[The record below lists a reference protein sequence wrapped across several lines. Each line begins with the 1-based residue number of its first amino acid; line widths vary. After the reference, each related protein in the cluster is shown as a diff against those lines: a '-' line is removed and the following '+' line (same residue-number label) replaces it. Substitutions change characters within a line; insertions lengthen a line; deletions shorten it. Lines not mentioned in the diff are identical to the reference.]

1 MTIND
6 DQWYL
11 TKLFFWW
18 DISLVPAI
26 QVIQVIQVVQ
36 VIQLIQAMEVKLAH
50 LWPAC
55 RVIFVWFKRC
65 SLVTLHKIIN
75 RPRLL
80 LCILTPSLSALP
92 ACCLVCFVPLRHLLF
107 CRLPLLINELPLL
120 PLWVLVPRMMVGVC
134 GSRMMADA
142 VGLMELPSPS
152 SSFVLFCSP
161 LVMT

>member
-1 MTIND
+1 MI
-6 DQWYL
+6 
-11 TKLFFWW
+11 FHEIIWW
-18 DISLVPAI
+18 DISSVPVI

-50 LWPAC
+50 LWPDC

-65 SLVTLHKIIN
+65 SLVTLHKIIS

-80 LCILTPSLSALP
+80 LCILTPSLSTLP

-120 PLWVLVPRMMVGVC
+120 PLWVLAP
-134 GSRMMADA
+134 
-142 VGLMELPSPS
+142 LLPVWWSVYVTLVWWQMHSVWWNCQAPLLP
-152 SSFVLFCSP
+152 LFCFVRHF
-161 LVMT
+161 VMT